1 MKNNSS
7 LIIGLA
13 LSVIIGTFL
22 SLVPT
27 ESNSRTVAG
36 VFDKPSK
43 KTALEKL
50 VEFSPRTHVYVQKD
64 KFN

>member
-7 LIIGLA
+7 LILGLA
-13 LSVIIGTFL
+13 LSIMVGTFL

-27 ESNSRTVAG
+27 DSNSRTVAG
-36 VFDKPSK
+36 VFDKPSE
-43 KTALEKL
+43 KTALEKV
-50 VEFSPRTHVYVQKD
+50 VEFNPSAHVYVQKD